1 MHQFVVV
8 AYPEPIALEAQA
20 VENETIPEDSV
31 AMAYYFRGHMIAR
44 GVVTPEAVRA
54 IRTLLKTPVSVALA
68 AAEDD
73 DGNIDGRVCLI
84 LPVDPDE
91 AEQSAAAG
99 DEPWKTSVP
108 APPPEV
114 ETGYGAATGEE
125 GQERPHLALLPIGNV
140 VRHVGDRN
148 HPEDVAGDA
157 REMLANLLSGR
168 SRDAVAK
175 VIDDLLDSL

>member
-20 VENETIPEDSV
+20 VENDAIPEGNV

-54 IRTLLKTPVSVALA
+54 IRTLLQTPVSVALA

-73 DGNIDGRVCLI
+73 NGNIDGRVCLI
-84 LPVDPDE
+84 LPVDPDQAERE
-91 AEQSAAAG
+91 AAQE

-114 ETGYGAATGEE
+114 ETGYGGTPEGGE
-125 GQERPHLALLPIGNV
+125 ERPHLALLPIGNV
-140 VRHVGDRN
+140 VRNVGDRN

-175 VIDDLLDSL
+175 AIDDLLDSL